1 VAIKN
6 NLSQSIENIIHL
18 LNIRQYTKANSLIE
32 QYISSST
39 ANHNLWHL
47 KAVALKEL
55 GHIELCEEAL
65 KKSLEISP
73 GFMPALMNLAQ
84 LYKYKNE
91 IDLAIETYLSI
102 LKISSSDANVLF
114 NLGVLLNKSNKYV
127 EAEIYLQKAFKLNN
141 QDINIKIA
149 LGQSYLN
156 QEKFELAI
164 RLFDQVLVK
173 DNNNLAALNNKG
185 IALRKLCRWKEAIES
200 LQLGLNVAPNQ
211 IELIK
216 NLASCY
222 TLTGDLSKSK
232 LLYKKALNLSP
243 LDLDAHHWLN
253 QLLWEQKDPE
263 FLDSYR
269 KAISSTNNSN
279 QLMLSLG
286 HKLYL
291 AGEHK
296 EARETLQKSLRI
308 NNNHAPTLIK
318 LGVVLRELEEFE
330 LSQQYLTK
338 AAAIDNS
345 YLAQEELGIS
355 HLCLNQ
361 PLKAI
366 KIFDLLIGD
375 SPHLQGCL
383 AYKATALKLLK
394 SAEYDYLCNYE
405 HVLVTQIAAP
415 EGYLSIEDFNNDLV
429 LALRSYHFGKT
440 NPLDQSL
447 VTGSQTSEKLF
458 DYHVPIFQQL
468 RKSFRAQVLDF
479 LATLPKDDKHPL
491 LSLNTGDYTETD
503 TWSVILKNSGF
514 HKNHHHPAGWYSGSY
529 YAKLPSIITD
539 PTEKQGWIKFGQ
551 PGFKMLCQPKEDKII
566 EPKEGMLIRFPS
578 YFWHGTIPFKSDQE
592 RITVSG
598 DIAPI

>member
-1 VAIKN
+1 MAIKN

-514 HKNHHHPAGWYSGSY
+514 HKNHHSSAHGLTKCLGIALSPSCSSTKQGDLSMPTSAFLVEVIPDAPAAGHKAGWFLSESS
-529 YAKLPSIITD
+529 LPIFGFDVGRD
-539 PTEKQGWIKFGQ
+539 PKPAHVALGQ
-551 PGFKMLCQPKEDKII
+551 FD
-566 EPKEGMLIRFPS
+566 
-578 YFWHGTIPFKSDQE
+578 
-592 RITVSG
+592 
-598 DIAPI
+598 

>member
-1 VAIKN
+1 MAIKN

-296 EARETLQKSLRI
+296 EASK
-308 NNNHAPTLIK
+308 
-318 LGVVLRELEEFE
+318 
-330 LSQQYLTK
+330 
-338 AAAIDNS
+338 
-345 YLAQEELGIS
+345 
-355 HLCLNQ
+355 
-361 PLKAI
+361 
-366 KIFDLLIGD
+366 
-375 SPHLQGCL
+375 
-383 AYKATALKLLK
+383 
-394 SAEYDYLCNYE
+394 
-405 HVLVTQIAAP
+405 
-415 EGYLSIEDFNNDLV
+415 
-429 LALRSYHFGKT
+429 
-440 NPLDQSL
+440 
-447 VTGSQTSEKLF
+447 
-458 DYHVPIFQQL
+458 
-468 RKSFRAQVLDF
+468 
-479 LATLPKDDKHPL
+479 
-491 LSLNTGDYTETD
+491 
-503 TWSVILKNSGF
+503 KNS
-514 HKNHHHPAGWYSGSY
+514 
-529 YAKLPSIITD
+529 
-539 PTEKQGWIKFGQ
+539 E
-551 PGFKMLCQPKEDKII
+551 
-566 EPKEGMLIRFPS
+566 
-578 YFWHGTIPFKSDQE
+578 
-592 RITVSG
+592 
-598 DIAPI
+598 